1 MTSTVNPVSRTAPV
15 YLITHEFF
23 PRRGGIATFSE
34 EIAKAAAELGVKIEV
49 WAQAAPPGEE
59 KNWPFPVR
67 RLPLRGT
74 HDLRCQLKLAGE
86 LIRRRRQL
94 RHAIVYLPE
103 PGPMLGLM
111 LVQFFHAVRPRR
123 LLLTFHGSEILRF
136 AHSPFRRFMARRLI
150 RHATGVT
157 TLTHYTQELLLTHF
171 PEAAPKAFLTPGALR
186 TDFAPAPARPISE
199 REKIVILTVGR
210 LHPRKGQLATLEA
223 LQMLAPSVQRR
234 LEYWI
239 VGGQSKDGYE
249 RTLRDTAARSPDLTV
264 RFLGNVNDDELP
276 EIYERA
282 DIFALTSVNHGHSIE
297 GFGLVYL
304 EASAHGLPV
313 VAHNVG
319 GVAEAVLD
327 GVTGLLVPPHR
338 PAQLA
343 AAFEQL
349 LFDPV
354 LRKKLGDAG
363 REWASRTHWR
373 QSAEALFNTFEENS

>member
-1 MTSTVNPVSRTAPV
+1 M
-15 YLITHEFF
+15 
-23 PRRGGIATFSE
+23 
-34 EIAKAAAELGVKIEV
+34 
-49 WAQAAPPGEE
+49 
-59 KNWPFPVR
+59 
-67 RLPLRGT
+67 
-74 HDLRCQLKLAGE
+74 
-86 LIRRRRQL
+86 
-94 RHAIVYLPE
+94 
-103 PGPMLGLM
+103 
-111 LVQFFHAVRPRR
+111 
-123 LLLTFHGSEILRF
+123 
-136 AHSPFRRFMARRLI
+136 
-150 RHATGVT
+150 
-157 TLTHYTQELLLTHF
+157 
-171 PEAAPKAFLTPGALR
+171 
-186 TDFAPAPARPISE
+186 
-199 REKIVILTVGR
+199 
-210 LHPRKGQLATLEA
+210 
-223 LQMLAPSVQRR
+223 
-234 LEYWI
+234 

-276 EIYERA
+276 GVYERA